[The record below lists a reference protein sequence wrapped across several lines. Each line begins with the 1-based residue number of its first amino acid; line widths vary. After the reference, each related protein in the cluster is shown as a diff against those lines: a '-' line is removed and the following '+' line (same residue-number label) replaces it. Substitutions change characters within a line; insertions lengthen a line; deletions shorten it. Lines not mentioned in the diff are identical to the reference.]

1 MKKYSPDELLKL
13 GIIDEEK
20 YELLKDKNF
29 NKKESR
35 LSLNLFFN
43 ILAGLLFG
51 LGIIWV
57 IAAN

>member
-29 NKKESR
+29 NKKESK